1 MHPYF
6 TATLKEQKQEDKENL
21 PDTGEEN
28 IVTHRCIDSDLPR
41 SPAKGNVFMDQEDS
55 QNAIVPIVTEQ
66 DDVIVSKQKDDVTV
80 PLVKEQQ
87 DVRPPLICEPSN
99 EILAPVVFEKEE
111 DGKDL
116 PFTGEEDIVTQGRVD
131 SDLFRNP
138 AKENVLTDQD
148 DNQNAIVPIV
158 AEKDDVIVSKQKDD
172 VTLELGDNVVIQLIC
187 EPDDDFLAPFVFEQE
202 EDIEDLPVTGKE
214 DIVTHRQVDSTQ
226 SRNPAKGNFVT
237 AHNDEAEFMDVDG
250 LEDIISAMVII
261 FVCKTLT
268 HFYFKCFYAFIETSC
283 LPKIHAGFKIISFLL
298 FL

>member
-66 DDVIVSKQKDDVTV
+66 
-80 PLVKEQQ
+80 
-87 DVRPPLICEPSN
+87 
-99 EILAPVVFEKEE
+99 
-111 DGKDL
+111 
-116 PFTGEEDIVTQGRVD
+116 
-131 SDLFRNP
+131 
-138 AKENVLTDQD
+138 
-148 DNQNAIVPIV
+148 
-158 AEKDDVIVSKQKDD
+158 DDVIVSKQKDD